1 MIIFLNGSINSG
13 KSTVANILA
22 NSIPNVALVEIDVL
36 RSMIDW
42 IPIDK
47 AIPINLQN
55 TVSLIKNYCMNN
67 LNVIVPYPLSKHNY
81 DYLINELKD
90 IDTKI
95 YTFTLSPKLE
105 KVITN
110 RGSREL
116 NNGEVER
123 IKYHYDI
130 GINNPSF
137 GEIID
142 NTEQAPE
149 ETSQII
155 LNKINN

>member
-42 IPIDK
+42 MPIDR

-55 TVSLIKNYCMNN
+55 TVSLIKNYHGNN
-67 LNVIVPYPLSKHNY
+67 LNIIIPYPLSKNNY
-81 DYLINELKD
+81 DYMIDELKD
-90 IDTKI
+90 INTKI

-105 KVITN
+105 KVIIN
-110 RGSREL
+110 RGNREL
-116 NNGEVER
+116 SNGEIER

-130 GINNPSF
+130 GIHNPSF

-142 NTEQAPE
+142 NTEQTPE
-149 ETSQII
+149 ETSKII
-155 LNKINN
+155 LDKINN